1 MVVLAQCQYRQFRI
15 QDGGRLR
22 DKLLPQAPIPAIQRK
37 FKGVES
43 MHRTMVVGVLG
54 IMDMPDQSQLP
65 RQGRGC
71 GKVHVVVV
79 LVILRVMV
87 VLVMHSL
94 VRMLLLL
101 CRVCV
106 CIMRMGLLRA
116 RSVRHSRPRM
126 NKMVR
131 MFTHMPRL
139 MMMVRHKPM
148 PEEREPPQ
156 TKQEIC

>member
-1 MVVLAQCQYRQFRI
+1 MVVFAECQHRQFRP
-15 QDGGRLR
+15 DDSGSLR
-22 DKLLPQAPIPAIQRK
+22 DKLLLQAPIPAIQRK
-37 FKGVES
+37 FKRMEP
-43 MHRTMVVGVLG
+43 MHRPMVVGVLG

-71 GKVHVVVV
+71 GKVRVVVV
-79 LVILRVMV
+79 LVVLRVMV
-87 VLVMHSL
+87 MLVMHSL
-94 VRMLLLL
+94 VRMRLR
-101 CRVCV
+101 RVCM

-116 RSVRHSRPRM
+116 RSVRHPSPRM

-131 MFTHMPRL
+131 MFPHMPRL
-139 MMMVRHKPM
+139 MMVVRHKPM